1 MHIAARLACLGWTVF
16 IFSGTAQAAV
26 GRTAGT
32 YDVSAGGEAVYSI
45 PFAART
51 RWTCPFEVQMDTLIA
66 VGKAPRRMR
75 TVEEKVAI
83 VAQTLAPGPMR
94 YSPDAYDKET
104 RITGRVRNPIRRA
117 SHRRGSGMWPWGK
130 RR

>member
-1 MHIAARLACLGWTVF
+1 
-16 IFSGTAQAAV
+16 
-26 GRTAGT
+26 
-32 YDVSAGGEAVYSI
+32 
-45 PFAART
+45 
-51 RWTCPFEVQMDTLIA
+51 MDTLIA

-104 RITGRVRNPIRRA
+104 RITGRVKP
-117 SHRRGSGMWPWGK
+117 SG
-130 RR
+130 RTECSRSVSA